1 MIYVVVVSVALAA
14 AEAAWLL
21 WPARHTQLLRSRVRR
36 RVLVTLHTGE
46 AFDGVL
52 FGSDRQALVLR
63 NASQVGVVNRGT
75 PVPVD
80 GEVVVLLEDVAYLQL
95 P

>member
-1 MIYVVVVSVALAA
+1 MINRRV
-14 AEAAWLL
+14 
-21 WPARHTQLLRSRVRR
+21 LRSRLRR
-36 RVLVTLHTGE
+36 RVLVTLKTGD

-52 FGSDRQALVLR
+52 FDADAQSLVLR
-63 NASQVGVVNRGT
+63 NASQVGVVNRGA

-80 GEVVVLLEDVAYLQL
+80 GEVLVLLEDVAYLHL

>member
-1 MIYVVVVSVALAA
+1 MTNRRV
-14 AEAAWLL
+14 
-21 WPARHTQLLRSRVRR
+21 LRSRLRR
-36 RVLVTLHTGE
+36 RVLVTLKAGD

-52 FGSDRQALVLR
+52 VDADAQSLVLR

-80 GEVVVLLEDVAYLQL
+80 GEVLVLLEDVAYLQL

>member
-1 MIYVVVVSVALAA
+1 MRRV
-14 AEAAWLL
+14 
-21 WPARHTQLLRSRVRR
+21 LRTRRRR
-36 RVLVTLHTGE
+36 RVLVTLHSGE

-52 FGSDRQALVLR
+52 FDADTQALVLR
-63 NASQVGVVNRGT
+63 NASQVGVANRGT

-80 GEVVVLLEDVAYLQL
+80 GEVLVLLEDVAYLQL

>member
-1 MIYVVVVSVALAA
+1 MTN
-14 AEAAWLL
+14 
-21 WPARHTQLLRSRVRR
+21 RHRVLRTRLRR
-36 RVLVTLHTGE
+36 RALVTLKPGD

-52 FGSDRQALVLR
+52 FDDDCQSVVLR
-63 NASQVGVVNRGT
+63 NASQVGVANRGT

-80 GEVVVLLEDVAYLQL
+80 GEVLLLLEDVAYVQM

>member
-1 MIYVVVVSVALAA
+1 MTNRNRV
-14 AEAAWLL
+14 
-21 WPARHTQLLRSRVRR
+21 LRSRLRR
-36 RVLVTLHTGE
+36 RVLVTLHSGE

-52 FGSDRQALVLR
+52 FDADRQALVLR
-63 NASQVGVVNRGT
+63 NASQVGVANRGT

>member
-1 MIYVVVVSVALAA
+1 MTNRRV
-14 AEAAWLL
+14 
-21 WPARHTQLLRSRVRR
+21 LRSRLRR
-36 RVLVTLHTGE
+36 RVLVTLKTGD

-52 FGSDRQALVLR
+52 FDADGQALVLR

-80 GEVVVLLEDVAYLQL
+80 GEVLVLLEDVAYLQL

>member
-1 MIYVVVVSVALAA
+1 MTNRRV
-14 AEAAWLL
+14 
-21 WPARHTQLLRSRVRR
+21 LRSRLRR
-36 RVLVTLHTGE
+36 RVLVTLKAGD

-52 FGSDRQALVLR
+52 FDADAQSLVLR

-80 GEVVVLLEDVAYLQL
+80 GEVLVILEDVAYLQL